1 VTSER
6 LPRLPRGEGLWTDSG
21 KPVPRM
27 QRLWEEL
34 CENIEAGRS
43 RMDDILTQTVY
54 ADHTGAILA
63 NQLPR
68 SIAAK
73 RYFNEVDVTT
83 LSTWS
88 ISVRSGSVEV
98 SIGAVTGVIS
108 LTGVTAALSVVRVTS
123 VRNALTLY
131 KDFTVA
137 RSDANPPSSGSG
149 GGTSADDSTF
159 ATFNSTTHAAVSD
172 ELTVTTGSEG
182 SVSLSAPLSVHTD
195 RTAPEGT
202 FEVFGKWQ
210 RWDGAA
216 WVDVAVEVASNPD
229 CTIIFDSESSI
240 YFLDAGTLS
249 VSATASGLPA
259 SSSQKFRLTA
269 RNATGTRTM
278 YLTGTASAV
287 AS

>member
-1 VTSER
+1 MTSER

-54 ADHTGAILA
+54 ADHTGAVLTG
-63 NQLPR
+63 QLPIT
-68 SIAAK
+68 IAAK
-73 RYFNEVDVTT
+73 RYFNEVEVT
-83 LSTWS
+83 SSSAWS
-88 ISVRSGSVEV
+88 ISVRSGSATV
-98 SIGAVTGVIS
+98 SIGASTGVVSI
-108 LTGVTAALSVVRVTS
+108 TGVAAAVSVIRVTS

-131 KDFTVA
+131 KDFTIL
-137 RSDANPPSSGSG
+137 RSNANPPSSGSG
-149 GGTSADDSTF
+149 GGTSASDSSF
-159 ATFNSTTHAAVSD
+159 ASFNSTSHAAVSD
-172 ELTVTTGSEG
+172 ELTVTTGSAG
-182 SVSLSAPLSVHTD
+182 SVALSAPLTVYTD
-195 RTAPEGT
+195 ATSPDGT
-202 FEVFGKWQ
+202 FEVYGKWQ
-210 RWDGAA
+210 WWDGAA
-216 WVDVAVEVASNPD
+216 WQDVAAEVASEPD
-229 CTIIFDSESSI
+229 CVVYFELGIGYTRDDGSI
-240 YFLDAGTLS
+240 S
-249 VSATASGLPA
+249 VSATKSGLAA